1 VVPALPGGMARFTLQ
16 GLFEHREGGTVG
28 SQLVDDH
35 QRKRFNKRAAH
46 WLKAHTVEWAILVVV
61 CNLVAFVVGMLV
73 FPNTTFAL
81 FGLLMF
87 VAFLS
92 SISDLAGVITDSG
105 QDEKIEDLADDGEMN
120 GS

>member
-1 VVPALPGGMARFTLQ
+1 MDVAPGSEQSPQTRT
-16 GLFEHREGGTVG
+16 
-28 SQLVDDH
+28 
-35 QRKRFNKRAAH
+35 FNKRAAA
-46 WLKAHTVEWAILVVV
+46 WLKAHTVHWAVGVVI
-61 CNLVAFVVGMLV
+61 CNLAAFGVGMVV

-105 QDEKIEDLADDGEMN
+105 QDEKIEDLAEDT
-120 GS
+120 